1 MTLRS
6 QWTKIQSLLN
16 RVLTNACG
24 IMKCSMPKQNFDGVD
39 RSAFSVVTFGEQ
51 DEDDRKYWL
60 SKTPRE
66 RLEGVE
72 TIRRVLYGYDPPTVR
87 LQRVLEVVEQ
97 E

>member
-1 MTLRS
+1 M
-6 QWTKIQSLLN
+6 IQSLQN
-16 RVLTNACG
+16 RVRTNACG
-24 IMKCSMPKQNFDGVD
+24 ITRCSMPKQNFDGVD

-72 TIRRVLYGYDPPTVR
+72 TIRRVL
-87 LQRVLEVVEQ
+87 
-97 E
+97 